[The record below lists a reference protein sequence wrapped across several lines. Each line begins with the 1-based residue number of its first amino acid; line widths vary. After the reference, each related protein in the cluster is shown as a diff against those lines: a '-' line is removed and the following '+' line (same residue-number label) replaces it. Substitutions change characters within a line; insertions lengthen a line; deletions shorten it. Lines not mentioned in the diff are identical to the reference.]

1 MKILDLSVTIEND
14 VPADPPHMMP
24 VIEYYSHKQPKS
36 LDTMRKYFPGLR
48 TEDLPDGEGW
58 ANETIHQISP
68 HTGTHMDAP
77 WHYHSTMN
85 EGEPSWGIDEVPLEW
100 CIGDGVM
107 VDFSNKPTGY
117 VCTSADFKAYFEKVG
132 YTLKPGDIV
141 LLENVRFNPGETKNK
156 PEFVKQLV
164 DCIHPDIY
172 VNDAFGTAHRAH
184 ASTVGVTA
192 YTKVNLSGLL
202 MDKELKFLYGAIDN
216 PKRPLAAIVGG
227 AKVSTKLPVLESLID
242 KCDKLLVGGGMMFTF
257 YKAMGKNIGKSIVE
271 NDQLDLAL
279 KLMDKAKTKGI
290 EFMLPVDTVVT
301 DSLDKQAVIK
311 TVDVD
316 HIPSDCLGADIG
328 PKTIA
333 AFQKTLEDANTIV
346 WNGPM
351 GIFEQKNFAAGT
363 MAIAKTLAE
372 RSDKGAITIVGGGD
386 SVSAINKSGV
396 ANKITHISTGGGA
409 SLEVLEGK
417 ILPGVA
423 ALTDA

>member
-1 MKILDLSVTIEND
+1 MAARLSELVGKK
-14 VPADPPHMMP
+14 V
-24 VIEYYSHKQPKS
+24 VKV
-36 LDTMRKYFPGLR
+36 
-48 TEDLPDGEGW
+48 
-58 ANETIHQISP
+58 
-68 HTGTHMDAP
+68 
-77 WHYHSTMN
+77 
-85 EGEPSWGIDEVPLEW
+85 DEVV
-100 CIGDGVM
+100 GDSVKSA
-107 VDFSNKPTGY
+107 VSNMKN
-117 VCTSADFKAYFEKVG
+117 
-132 YTLKPGDIV
+132 GDIV

-156 PEFVKQLV
+156 PEFVQQLV

-192 YTKVNLSGLL
+192 HTSVNLSGLL
-202 MDKELKFLYGAIDN
+202 MDKELQFLYGAIDN

-227 AKVSTKLPVLESLID
+227 AKVSTKLPMLESLID

-257 YKAMGKNIGKSIVE
+257 YKAMGKNIGNSIVE

-279 KLMDKAKTKGI
+279 KLMDKAKAKGI
-290 EFMLPVDTVVT
+290 QFMLPVDTVIT
-301 DSLDKQAVIK
+301 DSLDKQSVIK
-311 TVDVD
+311 TVDVNA
-316 HIPSDCLGADIG
+316 IPDGFLGADVG
-328 PKTIA
+328 PKTIKM
-333 AFQKTLEDANTIV
+333 FQDCLQDANTIV

-396 ANKITHISTGGGA
+396 ADKITHISTGGGA

>member
-1 MKILDLSVTIEND
+1 M
-14 VPADPPHMMP
+14 
-24 VIEYYSHKQPKS
+24 
-36 LDTMRKYFPGLR
+36 
-48 TEDLPDGEGW
+48 
-58 ANETIHQISP
+58 
-68 HTGTHMDAP
+68 
-77 WHYHSTMN
+77 
-85 EGEPSWGIDEVPLEW
+85 
-100 CIGDGVM
+100 
-107 VDFSNKPTGY
+107 
-117 VCTSADFKAYFEKVG
+117 
-132 YTLKPGDIV
+132 
-141 LLENVRFNPGETKNK
+141 
-156 PEFVKQLV
+156 KQLV

>member
-1 MKILDLSVTIEND
+1 MTHLGKPKGPDPKLTLDPVAARLSELVGKKVTK
-14 VPADPPHMMP
+14 V
-24 VIEYYSHKQPKS
+24 
-36 LDTMRKYFPGLR
+36 
-48 TEDLPDGEGW
+48 
-58 ANETIHQISP
+58 
-68 HTGTHMDAP
+68 
-77 WHYHSTMN
+77 
-85 EGEPSWGIDEVPLEW
+85 DEVVGES
-100 CIGDGVM
+100 V
-107 VDFSNKPTGY
+107 K
-117 VCTSADFKAYFEKVG
+117 KAVG
-132 YTLKPGDIV
+132 AMKNGDIV

-279 KLMDKAKTKGI
+279 KLMGKAKTKGI